1 MSLGIG
7 AVTSLAPEA
16 RIGAG
21 AGAFVMVATGVITG
35 QRFFPTDPGFPS
47 FGGGRRAAADKERNS
62 PVPGLI
68 SGLPLERRGM
78 MGLRGARE
86 SELT

>member
-1 MSLGIG
+1 VGIA

-21 AGAFVMVATGVITG
+21 AGGFVMIATGVLTG

-47 FGGGRRAAADKERNS
+47 FGGGRRAAADKERSS

-68 SGLPLERRGM
+68 SGLPIERRGM
-78 MGLRGARE
+78 TGLRRARE

>member
-1 MSLGIG
+1 VGIA

-21 AGAFVMVATGVITG
+21 AGGFIFVATGVIAG
-35 QRFFPTDPGFPS
+35 QRFFPADPGFPN
-47 FGGGRRAAADKERNS
+47 FGEGRRAAADKKRNS

-68 SGLPLERRGM
+68 SGLPLERGGM

>member
-1 MSLGIG
+1 MSLGMA

-21 AGAFVMVATGVITG
+21 AGAFVMIATGVITG
-35 QRFFPTDPGFPS
+35 RFSPTVRGFPS
-47 FGGGRRAAADKERNS
+47 FGGGHRAAADKERHS

-68 SGLPLERRGM
+68 SGLPVERRGM

-86 SELT
+86 WELT